1 MLTKMLKTLSIIAL
15 TVVISACNGSDAKP
29 STQTTTEAQTQLQKI
44 VTKGQIVVG
53 TSGNMTPMTRS
64 INEGRGAVGFDID
77 LAQTM
82 ADTMGVKLVVKVIA
96 FEKLIPALENG
107 EIDIIVSNMTITP
120 QRNAKVAFVGPY
132 LNSGKCL
139 ITKESALANAKK
151 EELDKTKAKM
161 VVLKGTTS
169 EDFIRIGM
177 PHIEAVTV
185 DTQEEAI
192 AMVRSGEVKAMLD
205 EYPICRAIIS
215 NNPDEFVSV
224 FSNLTYEPI
233 GIAIAPQNTHL
244 INWTQNFLGRANK
257 VGLLEVLGKKWF
269 R

>member
-1 MLTKMLKTLSIIAL
+1 MLTKMLKTSLLIAL
-15 TVVISACNGSDAKP
+15 TVVISACNTTAAKP
-29 STQTTTEAQTQLQKI
+29 AVKAETKQQTQLQKI
-44 VTKGQIVVG
+44 VTQGQLVVG

-64 INEGRGAVGFDID
+64 INDGKDAVGFDID

-96 FEKLIPALENG
+96 FEKLIPALEKG
-107 EIDIIVSNMTITP
+107 DIDIIISNMTITP
-120 QRNAKVAFVGPY
+120 QRNTKVAFVGPY

-139 ITKESALANAKK
+139 ITKEKSLASAKK
-151 EELDKTKAKM
+151 EDLNKAKTKM
-161 VVLKGTTS
+161 VVLRGTTN
-169 EDFIRIGM
+169 EDFVKIGM
-177 PHIEAVTV
+177 PNVEAISV

-192 AMVRSGEVKAMLD
+192 TMVRNGSVNAMLD

-215 NNPDEFVSV
+215 NNPNEFVSV

-257 VGLLEVLGKKWF
+257 IGLLEVLGKKWF
-269 R
+269 K